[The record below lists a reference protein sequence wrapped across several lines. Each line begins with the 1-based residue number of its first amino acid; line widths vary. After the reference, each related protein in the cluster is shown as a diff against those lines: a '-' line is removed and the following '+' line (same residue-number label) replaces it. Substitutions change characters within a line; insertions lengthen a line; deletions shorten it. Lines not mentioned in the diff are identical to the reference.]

1 MCILTFGGILCN
13 QMNYVR
19 PGKGLAA
26 TEFRGASSLDQS
38 SRIFCDS
45 SSKRSRMALS
55 KRPEQAIAVIYL
67 TSLFPFEEYF
77 DLIGIPSVDSG
88 D

>member
-1 MCILTFGGILCN
+1 
-13 QMNYVR
+13 
-19 PGKGLAA
+19 
-26 TEFRGASSLDQS
+26 
-38 SRIFCDS
+38 
-45 SSKRSRMALS
+45 MALS